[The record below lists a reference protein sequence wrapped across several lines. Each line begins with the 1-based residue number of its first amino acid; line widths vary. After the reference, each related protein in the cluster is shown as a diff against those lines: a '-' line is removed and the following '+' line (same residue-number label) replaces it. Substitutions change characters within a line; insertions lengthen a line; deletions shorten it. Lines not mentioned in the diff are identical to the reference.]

1 MLTILVIY
9 SNNHLMRIS
18 FNISLAFVF
27 FLNVVL
33 ICVSEI
39 PHPHYDILKS
49 GAGVSAIS
57 SASKSPL
64 TSACQPLSAYSQDF
78 VEKWTFSQ
86 KRL

>member
-64 TSACQPLSAYSQDF
+64 TSACQPLSSYSQDF